1 MHMLRVL
8 LAAFSLVLLAATAS
22 TAMWPVYHE
31 TAFDG
36 RVLDFDTKQPLEGAV
51 VVAIYNKRSMGAGK
65 GQSSTV
71 INIKEALTDK
81 EGKFHIPSYTT
92 ILAQP
97 FTRQDRTSFL
107 IYKPGYASVLLPL
120 KNHFTGKTTAEREL
134 SPWYDPVLS
143 GKYKIRLRGAGIV
156 EIPRLVT
163 KDEKLRNLPTLP
175 DQLENLGKQKNLTT
189 LINEEKKE
197 LGEPAL
203 DPYKVRQ
210 NILNPPQGQK

>member
-1 MHMLRVL
+1 MHMVR
-8 LAAFSLVLLAATAS
+8 LVLALISLLCLSATAS
-22 TAMWPVYHE
+22 HAMWPVYHE
-31 TAFDG
+31 PAFDG
-36 RVLDFDTKQPLEGAV
+36 QVLDLENKQPVEGAV

-97 FTRQDRTSFL
+97 FTRQDRTGFL
-107 IYKPGYASVLLPL
+107 IYKPGYAAVQLPL
-120 KNHFTGKTTAEREL
+120 KNHFTAKTTAEREL

-156 EIPRLVT
+156 ELPRLAT
-163 KDEKLRNLPTLP
+163 KDERLRNLPALP
-175 DQLENLGKQKNLTT
+175 DQLENLGKQKNLTR

-210 NILNPPQGQK
+210 NLLAPPKGQK

>member
-1 MHMLRVL
+1 MLRIV
-8 LAAFSLVLLAATAS
+8 LAAFSLMLLTATAS
-22 TAMWPVYHE
+22 QAVWPVYHE
-31 TAFDG
+31 PAFDG
-36 RVLDFDTKQPLEGAV
+36 QVLDIETKQPVEGAV
-51 VVAIYNKRSMGAGK
+51 VVAIYNKRSMGAGA
-65 GQSSTV
+65 GQSATV

-107 IYKPGYASVLLPL
+107 IYKPGYACVQLSL

-156 EIPRLVT
+156 ELPRLAT
-163 KDEKLRNLPTLP
+163 KDEKLRNLPALP
-175 DQLENLGKQKNLTT
+175 DQLENLGKQKILTT

-210 NILNPPQGQK
+210 DLMKPAKEQK

>member
-210 NILNPPQGQK
+210 NLLNPPQGQK

>member
-1 MHMLRVL
+1 MVRILF
-8 LAAFSLVLLAATAS
+8 AAFSLMLVTATAS
-22 TAMWPVYHE
+22 QAVWPVYHE
-31 TAFDG
+31 PAFDG
-36 RVLDFDTKQPLEGAV
+36 KVLDIDTKQPVEGAV
-51 VVAIYNKRSMGAGK
+51 VVAIYNKRSIGAGA
-65 GQSSTV
+65 GQSAAV

-97 FTRQDRTSFL
+97 FTRQDRTGFL

-156 EIPRLVT
+156 ELPRLAT
-163 KDEKLRNLPTLP
+163 KDEKLRNLPALP
-175 DQLENLGKQKNLTT
+175 DQLENLGKQKNLTR

-210 NILNPPQGQK
+210 YLMNPAKGQK